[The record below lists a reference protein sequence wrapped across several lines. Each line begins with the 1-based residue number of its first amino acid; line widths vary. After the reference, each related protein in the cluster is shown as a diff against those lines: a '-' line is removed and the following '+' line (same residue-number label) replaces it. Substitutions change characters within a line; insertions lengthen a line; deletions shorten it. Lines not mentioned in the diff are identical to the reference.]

1 MGEQQVVTG
10 VEFVRLGQAEIRTQQ
25 IGHGAV
31 AEPFAMQPPLAA
43 RFNPPIGTRTCRT
56 WSQRVRFRLAGKRSA
71 QNRSSCR
78 SRHNCPANQQ
88 APHCRGRCKR
98 SSDSRA
104 RTAEELPATASQRSG
119 GNKASVWEPPASASI
134 TSTALRQVSAWDE
147 LISPKYRTC
156 LCTTR
161 PPSRRLFS
169 TTLQYRCVLP
179 FFRRSIRRKNMTTQ
193 VKS

>member
-10 VEFVRLGQAEIRTQQ
+10 VEFVRLGQAEIRTQE

-43 RFNPPIGTRTCRT
+43 RFNQPIGD
-56 WSQRVRFRLAGKRSA
+56 QDLQNLVPAVRFRLAGKRSA

-78 SRHNCPANQQ
+78 SRHNRPASQQ

-98 SSDSRA
+98 RSDRRSRTTEESS
-104 RTAEELPATASQRSG
+104 ATASQRSS
-119 GNKASVWEPPASASI
+119 GNKASVWEPPASASK

-169 TTLQYRCVLP
+169 TTLQ
-179 FFRRSIRRKNMTTQ
+179 
-193 VKS
+193 